1 MAESQNQAEIQAVP
15 GRAGLGF
22 AITKQKNIEKRDGTN
37 QDWVLM
43 FSWKRIVVIA
53 VGLGAWHWV
62 VAQEKNPFGKEPL
75 PKAVIVDVAPGVKR
89 VGAVTLDANK
99 KQISLPVA
107 VNMNEGPLEYLV
119 VTGKGKTHESLL
131 VTHAEP
137 FHIKVAMLLLDCKGS
152 DGRLI
157 PEDDEKPI
165 PGEQVKVELHWKE
178 EGQQKRS
185 ALERFVQRVDK
196 KKVTEGPFVF
206 NGSRVFQGTFL
217 AQRDGSIVSLIT
229 DNAALFNN
237 PRLGRDDDEIW
248 RPQAKGLPPLDSNGT
263 LVIKI
268 FKKNYNEK
276 QN

>member
-1 MAESQNQAEIQAVP
+1 
-15 GRAGLGF
+15 
-22 AITKQKNIEKRDGTN
+22 
-37 QDWVLM
+37 M
-43 FSWKRIVVIA
+43 FSRKRIVVIA

-89 VGAVTLDANK
+89 VGAVTLDAHK

-107 VNMNEGPLEYLV
+107 INMNEGPLEYLV

-137 FHIKVAMLLLDCKGS
+137 FHIKVAMLLLNCKGS

-178 EGQQKRS
+178 EDQLKKS

-196 KKVTEGPFVF
+196 KKVAEGPFVF

-268 FKKNYNEK
+268 LKKTKNEN